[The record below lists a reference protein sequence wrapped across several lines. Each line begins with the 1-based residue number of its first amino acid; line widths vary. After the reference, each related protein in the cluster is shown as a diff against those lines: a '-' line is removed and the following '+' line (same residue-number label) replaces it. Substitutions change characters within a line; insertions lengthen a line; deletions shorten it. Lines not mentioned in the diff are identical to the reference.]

1 MIDLIDVS
9 KSYGPGLPAV
19 NHANLH
25 IDKGEFVFVVGNS
38 GSGKTTLIKLLMKEL
53 DSTSGQI
60 IVSGERLEGMKHRR
74 VAKYRRKLGV
84 VFQDFRLLKDRNV
97 YENVAFAQRVVNR
110 PTRVIRKRVPEVL
123 QEVGLAVKYKSFPD
137 ELSGGEQQ
145 RVALARALVNRP
157 DILLAD
163 EPTGNL
169 DPKTSEEIM
178 KLLEQI
184 NDRGTT
190 VVVVTHNKDIVNSM
204 RKRVVTMR
212 ASIITMAACIFLF
225 GIFFS
230 IVNNVNNIAHKVE
243 QEVPIT
249 VFFEEGTTNKQI
261 KAIGKKIK
269 ARPEVEKIEYQSADE
284 AWEEYKEQYFQ
295 GSEAAD
301 GFKDDN
307 PLANSA
313 NYRVYMNDI
322 TKQSELVSYIQELKH
337 VRKVNQSE
345 EAAKT
350 LGNINKLVSYISI
363 AIIVLLLIISIF
375 LISNTV
381 SVGIAVR
388 KEEIGIMKYI
398 GATDA
403 FVRAP
408 FLLEGMVLGVV
419 GAAVPLIVLYFCY
432 NGAISYILTRFNVLT
447 GVVDFIPVWQIY
459 QTLLP
464 ISLGLGI
471 GIGLIGSFFTTR
483 KHLRV

>member
-1 MIDLIDVS
+1 MKIRSLA
-9 KSYGPGLPAV
+9 Y
-19 NHANLH
+19 H
-25 IDKGEFVFVVGNS
+25 IKDGFKN
-38 GSGKTTLIKLLMKEL
+38 I
-53 DSTSGQI
+53 
-60 IVSGERLEGMKHRR
+60 HR
-74 VAKYRRKLGV
+74 
-84 VFQDFRLLKDRNV
+84 
-97 YENVAFAQRVVNR
+97 
-110 PTRVIRKRVPEVL
+110 
-123 QEVGLAVKYKSFPD
+123 
-137 ELSGGEQQ
+137 
-145 RVALARALVNRP
+145 
-157 DILLAD
+157 
-163 EPTGNL
+163 
-169 DPKTSEEIM
+169 
-178 KLLEQI
+178 
-184 NDRGTT
+184 
-190 VVVVTHNKDIVNSM
+190 NKMFSL
-204 RKRVVTMR
+204 
-212 ASIITMAACIFLF
+212 ASIATITACIFLF
-225 GIFFS
+225 GVFYS
-230 IVNNVNNIAHKVE
+230 IVVNFQYMIKKAE
-243 QEVPIT
+243 TEVCVT
-249 VFFEEGTTNKQI
+249 VFFDEDLSETDIKKLGDEISKREEVSRVKY
-261 KAIGKKIK
+261 
-269 ARPEVEKIEYQSADE
+269 VSAEE
-284 AWEEYKEQYFQ
+284 AWESFKGEYF
-295 GSEAAD
+295 AAYPELAE

>member
-1 MIDLIDVS
+1 MRPSTIW
-9 KSYGPGLPAV
+9 Y
-19 NHANLH
+19 
-25 IDKGEFVFVVGNS
+25 
-38 GSGKTTLIKLLMKEL
+38 TLKQGVKNIK
-53 DSTSGQI
+53 
-60 IVSGERLEGMKHRR
+60 
-74 VAKYRRKLGV
+74 
-84 VFQDFRLLKDRNV
+84 RNWM
-97 YENVAFAQRVVNR
+97 FS
-110 PTRVIRKRVPEVL
+110 L
-123 QEVGLAVKYKSFPD
+123 
-137 ELSGGEQQ
+137 
-145 RVALARALVNRP
+145 
-157 DILLAD
+157 
-163 EPTGNL
+163 
-169 DPKTSEEIM
+169 
-178 KLLEQI
+178 
-184 NDRGTT
+184 
-190 VVVVTHNKDIVNSM
+190 
-204 RKRVVTMR
+204 

-269 ARPEVEKIEYQSADE
+269 ARPEVEKIEYQSAAE

-403 FVRAP
+403 FVRLP
-408 FLLEGMVLGVV
+408 FLLEGMILGVI
-419 GAAVPLIVLYFCY
+419 GAAIPLICLFFLYNSAVEF
-432 NGAISYILTRFNVLT
+432 ILTKFNVLT
-447 GVVDFIPVWQIY
+447 GIVDFIPIWQIY
-459 QTLLP
+459 EGLVP
-464 ISLGLGI
+464 MGLGLGV
-471 GIGLIGSFFTTR
+471 GIGLLGSFFTTR

>member
-1 MIDLIDVS
+1 MVNVIMHGCNGKMGRNIAALIADDPEITLAAGVDAFDEGKNPFPVFKDIRDCDTEADVIIDFSAAPAVDNLLTYCEEKKVPCVLCTTGLSEEQLQRVEEVS
-9 KSYGPGLPAV
+9 KKVAILKS
-19 NHANLH
+19 ANMSLG
-25 IDKGEFVFVVGNS
+25 INM
-38 GSGKTTLIKLLMKEL
+38 LLKLLK
-53 DSTSGQI
+53 
-60 IVSGERLEGMKHRR
+60 
-74 VAKYRRKLGV
+74 
-84 VFQDFRLLKDRNV
+84 
-97 YENVAFAQRVVNR
+97 
-110 PTRVIRKRVPEVL
+110 
-123 QEVGLAVKYKSFPD
+123 
-137 ELSGGEQQ
+137 
-145 RVALARALVNRP
+145 
-157 DILLAD
+157 
-163 EPTGNL
+163 
-169 DPKTSEEIM
+169 
-178 KLLEQI
+178 
-184 NDRGTT
+184 
-190 VVVVTHNKDIVNSM
+190 
-204 RKRVVTMR
+204 
-212 ASIITMAACIFLF
+212 
-225 GIFFS
+225 
-230 IVNNVNNIAHKVE
+230 
-243 QEVPIT
+243 
-249 VFFEEGTTNKQI
+249 
-261 KAIGKKIK
+261 
-269 ARPEVEKIEYQSADE
+269 
-284 AWEEYKEQYFQ
+284 
-295 GSEAAD
+295 
-301 GFKDDN
+301 
-307 PLANSA
+307 
-313 NYRVYMNDI
+313 
-322 TKQSELVSYIQELKH
+322 
-337 VRKVNQSE
+337 